1 MAIVSSTSTKRGLQY
16 MVPTTIFSILF
27 NIPKFWELEVKENE
41 IDISETF
48 VNTTT
53 NHTAFTT
60 IVDATD
66 LRRNPNYSFYYVHL
80 LQFFVKGIVP
90 FGALLYLNLGIYR

>member
-1 MAIVSSTSTKRGLQY
+1 
-16 MVPTTIFSILF
+16 MVPTTIFSVLF
-27 NIPKFWELEVKENE
+27 NIPKFWELEVR
-41 IDISETF
+41 
-48 VNTTT
+48 VANTTI
-53 NHTAFTT
+53 NDT
-60 IVDATD
+60 ILYDVDATD